1 MTGAR
6 RVVEETARVSYG
18 RLLAF
23 LAARTRDV
31 AAAEDA
37 LAEAF
42 AAALE
47 HWPRVGA
54 PASPEAWLLTA
65 ARRKLIDG
73 ARRARTRADAEPDI
87 VAAVDEAEALS
98 REDRFVDERLKLLF
112 LCAHPAIE
120 ASVRTPLMLQTVL
133 GLDAARIA
141 SAFLVSPATMGQ
153 RLVRAKR
160 KIAEARIPFEPPAAS
175 ELAPRAAAV
184 FDAIYAAFSAG
195 YDAPDDADDGASDL
209 ALEAIFLARL
219 AATLLPSNP
228 EALGLLALMSY
239 VEARRPARRAD
250 GRYVALDDQNT
261 ALWDR
266 ARLSEADDALDRAAA
281 MHSPGRFQLE
291 AAIQS
296 AHVAGKFGQEDVR
309 EAVVRLYER
318 LIDVAP
324 TIGAEIARAA
334 AVNKAGR
341 AAEALAALDAI
352 DLERIAAH
360 QPYWATRAHVLAA
373 LDRRAEAM
381 SSYDRAIG
389 LSADAA
395 TRAFLATQKSAIGER
410 R

>member
-1 MTGAR
+1 
-6 RVVEETARVSYG
+6 
-18 RLLAF
+18 
-23 LAARTRDV
+23 
-31 AAAEDA
+31 
-37 LAEAF
+37 
-42 AAALE
+42 
-47 HWPRVGA
+47 
-54 PASPEAWLLTA
+54 
-65 ARRKLIDG
+65 
-73 ARRARTRADAEPDI
+73 
-87 VAAVDEAEALS
+87 
-98 REDRFVDERLKLLF
+98 
-112 LCAHPAIE
+112 
-120 ASVRTPLMLQTVL
+120 
-133 GLDAARIA
+133 
-141 SAFLVSPATMGQ
+141 
-153 RLVRAKR
+153 
-160 KIAEARIPFEPPAAS
+160 
-175 ELAPRAAAV
+175 
-184 FDAIYAAFSAG
+184 
-195 YDAPDDADDGASDL
+195 
-209 ALEAIFLARL
+209 
-219 AATLLPSNP
+219 
-228 EALGLLALMSY
+228 MSY